1 MNGGGGGG
9 GRGRPF
15 VRAAPSPRGEPPPP
29 GSGAAPG
36 RPPPEHVPPPPPRP
50 RRGPQLEAPPRGR
63 AGGPGALPP
72 YLTTGAG
79 AAGAS
84 FSALPGPLPGRGCG
98 AERSGVRGGPPPRAA
113 LPLSSPRSADAKF
126 RGRPPAGRAGRGEA
140 GGEAEAARGMR
151 GAGSA
156 ATLQR
161 LQESLPREAAHHP
174 RPAALIGCGAGR
186 RPLPANRPAPTMGGA
201 AAPASPIPRPRGPRP
216 PRRAGPAGGSAGG
229 FPAARRSST
238 PWARR
243 AGSSGDRR
251 GAGSRL
257 ARGCQGGG
265 ELGARCRCRA
275 WRCAAL
281 PLRRARPAEPW
292 QWSGC
297 AARGERTVRVRR

>member
-1 MNGGGGGG
+1 
-9 GRGRPF
+9 
-15 VRAAPSPRGEPPPP
+15 
-29 GSGAAPG
+29 
-36 RPPPEHVPPPPPRP
+36 
-50 RRGPQLEAPPRGR
+50 
-63 AGGPGALPP
+63 
-72 YLTTGAG
+72 
-79 AAGAS
+79 
-84 FSALPGPLPGRGCG
+84 
-98 AERSGVRGGPPPRAA
+98 
-113 LPLSSPRSADAKF
+113 
-126 RGRPPAGRAGRGEA
+126 
-140 GGEAEAARGMR
+140 MR

-186 RPLPANRPAPTMGGA
+186 RPPPANRPAPTMGGA

-238 PWARR
+238 PWVRR

-275 WRCAAL
+275 RRCAAL

-297 AARGERTVRVRR
+297 AARGERTVRVRRPRCFFMQREVSSPVSKFCLTTASLTKWAVTSSPVVNKRLWHLRDNEHILNGKARTITPFPPQKTVHITLHAENCILNFFS